1 MAFSNEAFKNRR
13 YGIATG
19 GWYPLDLLL
28 HTDLVSCEKHLPPS
42 YNLGFRLKRT
52 SSDFVLLQPDAN
64 KKKYDIELRNIHI
77 CIERRENQVYRIYIY
92 ILAAFKSDVF
102 YEGKIE

>member
-92 ILAAFKSDVF
+92 I
-102 YEGKIE
+102 Y